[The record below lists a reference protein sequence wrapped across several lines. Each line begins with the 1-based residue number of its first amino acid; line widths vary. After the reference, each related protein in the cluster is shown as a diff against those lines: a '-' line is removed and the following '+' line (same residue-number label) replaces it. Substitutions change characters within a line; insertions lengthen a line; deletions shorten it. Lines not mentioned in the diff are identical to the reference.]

1 MVDPAA
7 DTRAVYQQNYA
18 QPKNLYNCQ
27 IKVAILFPGFSYF
40 QKGGVFQDYLFY
52 DLYATM
58 NKLQH
63 EIPIKLWSEME
74 ITA

>member
-1 MVDPAA
+1 MHSLKICTVVKL
-7 DTRAVYQQNYA
+7 RW
-18 QPKNLYNCQ
+18 LF
-27 IKVAILFPGFSYF
+27 LFPGFSHF